1 MQMAEIKKVEAA
13 LAMVRDSERLLIN
26 LRFSISSHSL
36 GRDLGI
42 SGLVP
47 YLKATKRTLR
57 VQFVFIAIRAMW
69 LRVIRNTRLVT
80 ND

>member
-1 MQMAEIKKVEAA
+1 MQIAEIKKVEAA
-13 LAMVRDSERLLIN
+13 FAVVRDSERLLID

-42 SGLVP
+42 SGLEP

-57 VQFVFIAIRAMW
+57 VQFVKVAICALWHWFNRK
-69 LRVIRNTRLVT
+69 IRSDN
-80 ND
+80 

>member
-1 MQMAEIKKVEAA
+1 MLIAEMKKVEAA
-13 LAMVRDSERLLIN
+13 LVVVRDSERLLIN

-57 VQFVFIAIRAMW
+57 VHFFVIAIRALW
-69 LRVIRNTRLVT
+69 LRFSRTIRSG
-80 ND
+80 D